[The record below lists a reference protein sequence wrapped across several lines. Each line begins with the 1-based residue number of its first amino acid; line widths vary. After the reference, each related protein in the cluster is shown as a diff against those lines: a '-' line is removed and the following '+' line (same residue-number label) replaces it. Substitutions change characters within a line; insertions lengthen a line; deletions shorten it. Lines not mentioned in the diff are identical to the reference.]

1 MGEIAGYVLRIAS
14 DRWVDHVFTMA
25 LYHTGLRRRWKQGQ
39 TVIFIHKTEVGDAVV
54 GYGVIDRVCEQNEL
68 SEEEKLEGEA
78 WGKAIVF
85 NYVIRFEK
93 PLPVRET
100 FMKEQ
105 KYRGRYAHGLQLSK
119 EQLDSVL
126 NQAELSSHQRT
137 QSLKTFHS

>member
-1 MGEIAGYVLRIAS
+1 MAEIAGYVLRIAS

-25 LYHTGLRRRWKQGQ
+25 LYHTSLRRRWKPGQ

-54 GYGVIDRVCEQNEL
+54 GYGVIDKVCEQNEL
-68 SEEEKLEGEA
+68 SEEEKLESEA

-85 NYVIRFEK
+85 NYVMRFEK

-126 NQAELSSHQRT
+126 DQAEVSSH
-137 QSLKTFHS
+137 

>member
-1 MGEIAGYVLRIAS
+1 MAEIAGYVLRIAS

-25 LYHTGLRRRWKQGQ
+25 VYLTGLRRRWKRGQ

-68 SEEEKLEGEA
+68 SEEEKLGSKA

-126 NQAELSSHQRT
+126 DQAELSSH
-137 QSLKTFHS
+137 